1 MIRGHVRRDRIV
13 LTPARA
19 GGRRERER
27 EGQGGANP
35 EQSAALVVNKT
46 ESATNANPVYGNT
59 LNGAVGSNGFRKN
72 ALWEKL
78 CDRGIMLIRCLNRE
92 Y

>member
-19 GGRRERER
+19 GER

-35 EQSAALVVNKT
+35 EQSAVLVVNKT
-46 ESATNANPVYGNT
+46 ESATNANPEYGNRW
-59 LNGAVGSNGFRKN
+59 VGSNSFRKN
-72 ALWEKL
+72 PPWS
-78 CDRGIMLIRCLNRE
+78 CINLNRE
-92 Y
+92 YHEL